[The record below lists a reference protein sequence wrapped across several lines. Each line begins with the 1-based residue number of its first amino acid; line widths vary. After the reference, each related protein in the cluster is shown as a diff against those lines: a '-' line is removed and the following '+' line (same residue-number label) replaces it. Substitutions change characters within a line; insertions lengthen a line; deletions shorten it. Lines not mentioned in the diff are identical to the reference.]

1 MVSTPSQ
8 PQSATGQRQVT
19 TRSRSK
25 RQQQQSVKFSATTS
39 HGGMVERPTTR
50 SQAQASASATTTTAV
65 ASSSS
70 TAATAAPGFFGRSTI
85 EYV

>member
-8 PQSATGQRQVT
+8 PQPQSAMGQRQVT

-25 RQQQQSVKFSATTS
+25 KQQQQSVKFSATTS

-50 SQAQASASATTTTAV
+50 SQAQGSATA
-65 ASSSS
+65 SS
-70 TAATAAPGFFGRSTI
+70 TATVAPEFFGRPTI